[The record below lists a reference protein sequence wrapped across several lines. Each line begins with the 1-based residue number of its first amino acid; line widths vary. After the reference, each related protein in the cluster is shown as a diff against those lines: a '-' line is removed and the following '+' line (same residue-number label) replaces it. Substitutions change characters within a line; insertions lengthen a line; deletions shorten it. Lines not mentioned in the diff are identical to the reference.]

1 MKGRL
6 YLFVVFFVF
15 YELKNG
21 VESANLNHPRVLLP
35 IFQEKAINFTLEVVD
50 GNCFKWCVWRH
61 SRRRLYNLKANFPP
75 KNLSLLKKTFHYPS
89 FKGLRRVRI

>member
-1 MKGRL
+1 MKCRL

-15 YELKNG
+15 YEWKNV

-50 GNCFKWCVWRH
+50 GNCFKWCVCRH
-61 SRRRLYNLKANFPP
+61 SRCRLYNLKANFPP
-75 KNLSLLKKTFHYPS
+75 KILKLS
-89 FKGLRRVRI
+89 INA